1 MDEETPPDK
10 KDFRDEAIKKE
21 ARKLKARR
29 SKELNAWWGFSL
41 FGLVGWSVVVPALIG
56 VFLGGMLE
64 HHYTGSHSWT
74 VALLLT
80 GICVGSVLA
89 LFLLA
94 RELFKKED
102 D

>member
-1 MDEETPPDK
+1 MDEEIPPDK

-29 SKELNAWWGFSL
+29 NKELNAWWGFSL

-56 VFLGGMLE
+56 VFVGGMLE

>member
-29 SKELNAWWGFSL
+29 NKELNAWWGFSL

-56 VFLGGMLE
+56 VFVGGMLE

-94 RELFKKED
+94 KELFKKED